1 MAKISTIQDFLDW
14 KEQQEFNAQR
24 NAPRAVA
31 SEEKLI
37 TDIGKQFA
45 AGNPNIS
52 PERQMAID
60 EGQRSLTP
68 TSANDPYTASRVAR
82 SQDRVTEATNSI
94 NSVKESNNNLT
105 PTSQQDIARGASAVA
120 NSGGPLEAVKRPDP
134 GSAQAQRELLYKA
147 AKEHGAPNAESYR
160 PPQPG
165 LSTATRSQVEIDA
178 LARAAGPPAPPP
190 QPQRSIEKPGPAVSA
205 NDQLDRMNAIRSPT
219 TTTRPA
225 STSAELTPYEHDM
238 RALDIIRGDRE
249 KRIAQRALVPHA
261 TPVDID
267 KLEKTADLARFKAQ
281 SAFDNTT
288 GNSRKKG
295 MAAQIVLD
303 SYKPVLDALAGGGK
317 EENALEKQ
325 RLASQADLQSKGN
338 ASDARIA
345 AQESRN
351 QMLEKLSKD
360 RLDTQL
366 ALANRPR
373 YTPAREEYTDDL
385 GDKVTNIVPFDQ
397 STGTVDRSATGGLSG
412 KQYEAVKEAQRI
424 SAKLQD
430 KKPLSKSEQAHWDK
444 WGPTEEIWGKVR

>member
-1 MAKISTIQDFLDW
+1 MANLNTKADYDEW
-14 KEQQEFNAQR
+14 RKKQEFDAQR
-24 NAPRAVA
+24 LIPPKVDPGSLKLNSDVA
-31 SEEKLI
+31 KKFAAENPNVSPDRLKAI
-37 TDIGKQFA
+37 DIGQA
-45 AGNPNIS
+45 
-52 PERQMAID
+52 
-60 EGQRSLTP
+60 SLTP
-68 TSANDPYTASRVAR
+68 KVSDPYAASRAAR
-82 SQDRVTEATNSI
+82 NTDRAAEGPTQAQNSI
-94 NSVKESNNNLT
+94 NQAAEVRNSLT
-105 PTSQQDIARGASAVA
+105 QPTQQNIARGAAAVA
-120 NSGGPLEAVKRPDP
+120 NSGRGLDP

-444 WGPTEEIWGKVR
+444 WGSTEEIWGKVR

>member
-1 MAKISTIQDFLDW
+1 MAGLTPEELK
-14 KEQQEFNAQR
+14 KFNAL
-24 NAPRAVA
+24 N
-31 SEEKLI
+31 SSNLTEEQKNRI
-37 TDIGKQFA
+37 A
-45 AGNPNIS
+45 AG
-52 PERQMAID
+52 Q
-60 EGQRSLTP
+60 GQLTP
-68 TSANDPYTASRVAR
+68 PSANDPYAAAR
-82 SQDRVTEATNSI
+82 AARWEGQGSAPPQKSSAPPIPQSESGAATGAQNSLDKMAEVR
-94 NSVKESNNNLT
+94 NSNNIGDLARL
-105 PTSQQDIARGASAVA
+105 ARGASAVA
-120 NSGGPLEAVKRPDP
+120 NSGPTYAKLSSESLRFAPTIKSDITEDQLRKLEAV
-134 GSAQAQRELLYKA
+134 SARQPMSHTGQVPTVTKFPTEKSSLNPSIDRL
-147 AKEHGAPNAESYR
+147 G
-160 PPQPG
+160 PPQSNP
-165 LSTATRSQVEIDA
+165 TVADRATVASFLQKSPNSQSVSSDA
-178 LARAAGPPAPPP
+178 SG
-190 QPQRSIEKPGPAVSA
+190 
-205 NDQLDRMNAIRSPT
+205 T
-219 TTTRPA
+219 TP
-225 STSAELTPYEHDM
+225 SGTSVKKTGTVDPLTPYEHDM
-238 RALDIIRGDRE
+238 RALDIIRGDRD

-444 WGPTEEIWGKVR
+444 WGSTEEIWGKVR